1 MLEKA
6 ASSNDMELNSR
17 KLKSEIEYRKN
28 LQDICNKIHAA
39 ANLDEIL
46 VDLKNE
52 ITGLFEAERLT
63 VYVVDGR
70 KLELV
75 SRFKSGDEI
84 GEIRIPMSNDSI
96 SGCSAFK
103 KKLINIKDVYDDKE
117 LASIDYDLKFDKS
130 WDRKA
135 GFATKQVLVVPVIF
149 KNYLFGA
156 IQLIN
161 RKNGGSFSRLD
172 EHSVMEMADIL
183 GIALYNQKRM
193 AKARPNKFDYILKN
207 QIMTEKELELAIAD
221 ARRRREP
228 DEAVLMSDFK
238 ISKHDIGKSLSQ
250 FYKVPFAE
258 YNANAPVPDELIA
271 GLKVPFMRKY
281 AWVPLGMEDEK
292 IVIAIDN
299 PYDLQKVGEIKSLFA
314 GKSLYFHVALKKDI
328 LNFIKLFTRKEKELA
343 SMEEIISQLQ
353 SEEGEKIEDEE
364 SFLYEEDS
372 AIVQLV
378 NKIIVDAYNR
388 GSSDIHIEPYPGK
401 EKTQVRIRVDGTC
414 MVLESIPSA
423 FRDKIVSRIKIMA
436 DLDIVE
442 RRKPQDGKIKF
453 KKYGGLDIELRVAT
467 IPTQGKVEDVVMRI
481 LAAGE
486 TLPLDKIGFSTR
498 NYNNFVSAITQ
509 PYGLIFVCGPTGS
522 GKTSTLH
529 SALSYINNTETK
541 IWTAED
547 PVEVTQRGL
556 RQVQV
561 KPKIGFDFASSMRAF
576 LRSDPD
582 VIMVGEMRDRETTSI
597 GIEASLTGHLVLS
610 TLHTNSAPESIT
622 RLLDMGMDPF
632 NFADAIL
639 CILAQRLVRTLCKN
653 CKESYHPSKSEY
665 EALVREY
672 GSFEA
677 FEKNV
682 HIPYTDDL
690 ILNSPVGCNCC
701 YNAGYAGRMALHELL
716 AGTDQIKKLIQS
728 NSSIKILREQA
739 LKDGMTTLKQ
749 DGIEKVF
756 GGNCDLLQVR
766 KVCIR

>member
-1 MLEKA
+1 MLEK
-6 ASSNDMELNSR
+6 STRSNDMDLNRR
-17 KLKSEIEYRKN
+17 KLESEIAYRKN
-28 LQDICNKIHAA
+28 LQNICNKIHAA
-39 ANLDEIL
+39 DNLDEIL
-46 VDLKNE
+46 VDLKDE

-63 VYVVDGR
+63 VYVVDGIKR
-70 KLELV
+70 ELV
-75 SRFKSGDEI
+75 SRFKSGDEV
-84 GEIRIPMSNDSI
+84 GEIRIPMSNNSI

-103 KKLINIKDVYDDKE
+103 KKLINIKNVYDDKE
-117 LASIDYDLKFDKS
+117 LAAIDHDLKFDKS
-130 WDRKA
+130 WDQKA
-135 GFATKQVLVVPVIF
+135 GFTTKQVLVVPVIF
-149 KNYLFGA
+149 KNYLLGV

-161 RKNGGSFSRLD
+161 RKDGGLFSRLD
-172 EHSVMEMADIL
+172 EQSATEMAHIL

-207 QIMTEKELELAIAD
+207 HIVTEKELDTAIAD
-221 ARRRREP
+221 ARKRREP
-228 DEAVLMSDFK
+228 VEAVLMSDLK
-238 ISKHDIGKSLSQ
+238 VSKQDIGKSLSQ
-250 FYKVPFAE
+250 FYKVPFVT
-258 YNANAPVPDELIA
+258 YNANTPVPSELIA
-271 GLKVPFMRKY
+271 GLKVPFMRNY
-281 AWVPLGMEDEK
+281 AWVPLRKEDKK

-314 GKSLYFHVALKKDI
+314 GKSLCFNVALKQDI
-328 LNFIKLFTRKEKELA
+328 LKMIRLFTRKEKELA
-343 SMEEIISQLQ
+343 SMEEILLQLQ
-353 SEEGEKIEDEE
+353 SEEEEIEDEE
-364 SFLYEEDS
+364 YVLYEDDS
-372 AIVQLV
+372 AIVRLV
-378 NKIIVDAYNR
+378 NKIIIDAYNR

-401 EKTQVRIRVDGTC
+401 EKTRIRIRVDGVC
-414 MVLESIPSA
+414 AVLESISST
-423 FRDKIVSRIKIMA
+423 FRDNIVSRIKIMA

-453 KKYGGLDIELRVAT
+453 KKYGGTDIELRVAT
-467 IPTQGKVEDVVMRI
+467 IPTQGGVEDVVMRI

-486 TLPLDKIGFSTR
+486 TLPLDKIGFATR
-498 NYNNFVSAITQ
+498 NYNNFVSAITK

-547 PVEVTQRGL
+547 PVEITQRGL

-561 KPKIGFDFASSMRAF
+561 KPKIGFDFASAMRAF

-582 VIMVGEMRDRETTSI
+582 VIMVGEMRDRETTKI

-632 NFADAIL
+632 NFSDSIL

-682 HIPYTDDL
+682 HIPYTNNL
-690 ILNSPVGCNCC
+690 VLNRSVGCKRC
-701 YNAGYAGRMALHELL
+701 YNAGYAGRMGLHELL
-716 AGTDQIKKLIQS
+716 PGTDPMKKLIQS
-728 NSSIKILREQA
+728 NSLIKILREQA
-739 LKDGMTTLKQ
+739 VKDGMTTLKQ
-749 DGIEKVF
+749 DGIEKIF

>member
-1 MLEKA
+1 M
-6 ASSNDMELNSR
+6 
-17 KLKSEIEYRKN
+17 
-28 LQDICNKIHAA
+28 
-39 ANLDEIL
+39 
-46 VDLKNE
+46 
-52 ITGLFEAERLT
+52 
-63 VYVVDGR
+63 VDGIKR
-70 KLELV
+70 ELV
-75 SRFKSGDEI
+75 SRFKSGDEV
-84 GEIRIPMSNDSI
+84 GEIRIPMSNNSI

-103 KKLINIKDVYDDKE
+103 KKLINIKNVYDDKE
-117 LASIDYDLKFDKS
+117 LAAIDHDLKFDKS
-130 WDRKA
+130 WDQKA
-135 GFATKQVLVVPVIF
+135 GFTTKQVLVVPVIF
-149 KNYLFGA
+149 KNYLLGV

-161 RKNGGSFSRLD
+161 RKDGGLFSRLD
-172 EHSVMEMADIL
+172 EQSATEMAHIL

-207 QIMTEKELELAIAD
+207 HIVTEKELDTAIAD
-221 ARRRREP
+221 ARKRREP
-228 DEAVLMSDFK
+228 VEAVLMSDLK
-238 ISKHDIGKSLSQ
+238 VSKQDIGKSLSQ
-250 FYKVPFAE
+250 FYKVPFVT
-258 YNANAPVPDELIA
+258 YNANTPVPSELIA
-271 GLKVPFMRKY
+271 GLKVPFMRNY
-281 AWVPLGMEDEK
+281 AWVPLRKEDKK

-314 GKSLYFHVALKKDI
+314 GKSLCFNVALKQDI
-328 LNFIKLFTRKEKELA
+328 LKMIRLFTRKEKELA
-343 SMEEIISQLQ
+343 SMEEILLQLQ
-353 SEEGEKIEDEE
+353 SEEEEIEDEE
-364 SFLYEEDS
+364 YVLYEDDS
-372 AIVQLV
+372 AIVRLV
-378 NKIIVDAYNR
+378 NKIIIDAYNR

-401 EKTQVRIRVDGTC
+401 EKTRIRIRVDGVC
-414 MVLESIPSA
+414 AVLESISST
-423 FRDKIVSRIKIMA
+423 FRDNIVSRIKIMA

-453 KKYGGLDIELRVAT
+453 KKYGGTDIELRVAT
-467 IPTQGKVEDVVMRI
+467 IPTQGGVEDVVMRI

-486 TLPLDKIGFSTR
+486 TLPLDKIGFATR
-498 NYNNFVSAITQ
+498 NYNNFVSAITK

-547 PVEVTQRGL
+547 PVEITQRGL

-561 KPKIGFDFASSMRAF
+561 KPKIGFDFASAMRAF

-582 VIMVGEMRDRETTSI
+582 VIMVGEMRDRETTKI
-597 GIEASLTGHLVLS
+597 GIEASLTGHLVFS

-632 NFADAIL
+632 NFSDSIL

-682 HIPYTDDL
+682 HIPYTNNL
-690 ILNSPVGCNCC
+690 VLNRPVGCKRC
-701 YNAGYAGRMALHELL
+701 YNAGYAGRMGLHELL
-716 AGTDQIKKLIQS
+716 PGTDPMKKLIQS
-728 NSSIKILREQA
+728 NSLIKILREQA
-739 LKDGMTTLKQ
+739 IKDGMTTLKQ
-749 DGIEKVF
+749 DGIEKIF

>member
-6 ASSNDMELNSR
+6 TSSKPMDLNGL

-46 VDLKNE
+46 VDLKDE

-63 VYVVDGR
+63 VYLVDGR
-70 KLELV
+70 KRELV

-84 GEIRIPMSNDSI
+84 GEIRIPLSNNSI
-96 SGCSAFK
+96 SGCSAYK
-103 KKLINIKDVYDDKE
+103 KKLINIKNVYDDKE
-117 LASIDYDLKFDKS
+117 LAAIDSDLKFDKS
-130 WDRKA
+130 WDQKA
-135 GFATKQVLVVPVIF
+135 DFTTQQVLVVPVIC
-149 KNYLFGA
+149 KNYLLGVL
-156 IQLIN
+156 QLIN
-161 RKNGGSFSRLD
+161 RKNGGSFSKLD
-172 EHSVMEMADIL
+172 EQSVTEMAHIL

-193 AKARPNKFDYILKN
+193 AKARPSKFDCLLKN
-207 QIMTEKELELAIAD
+207 RILTEKELDMAVAD

-228 DEAVLMSDFK
+228 VEAVLMSDLK
-238 ISKHDIGKSLSQ
+238 VSKQDIGNALSQ
-250 FYKVPFAE
+250 FYNVPFAK
-258 YNANAPVPDELIA
+258 YNANAPVPSELLA
-271 GLKVPFMRKY
+271 GLKVSFMRHY
-281 AWVPLGMEDEK
+281 AWVPLRMEGNN

-299 PYDLQKVGEIKSLFA
+299 PFDLQKVGEIKSLFT
-314 GKSLYFHVALKKDI
+314 GKSVCFNVALKQDI
-328 LNFIKLFTRKEKELA
+328 LKTLRRFTRKEKELA
-343 SMEEIISQLQ
+343 SMQEILSQLK
-353 SEEGEKIEDEE
+353 SEEPEIEAEE
-364 SFLYEEDS
+364 SDLYEEDS

-378 NKIIVDAYNR
+378 NKIIIDAYER
-388 GSSDIHIEPYPGK
+388 GSSDIHIEPFPGK
-401 EKTQVRIRVDGTC
+401 EKTRVRIRVDGACT
-414 MVLESIPSA
+414 VLESLPSV

-442 RRKPQDGKIKF
+442 RRKPQDGTIKF

-467 IPTQGKVEDVVMRI
+467 IPTQGGVEDVVMRI
-481 LAAGE
+481 LATGE

-498 NYNNFVSAITQ
+498 NYSNFVNSIMQ

-529 SALSYINNTETK
+529 SALSYINHTETK

-547 PVEVTQRGL
+547 PVEITQRGL

-561 KPKIGFDFASSMRAF
+561 KPKIGFDFASAMRAF

-597 GIEASLTGHLVLS
+597 GIEASLTGHLVFS

-632 NFADAIL
+632 NFADSIV
-639 CILAQRLVRTLCKN
+639 CVLAQRLVRTLCKN

-665 EALVREY
+665 ETLVREY
-672 GSFEA
+672 GSVER

-682 HIPYTDDL
+682 NIPYTDDL
-690 ILNSPVGCNCC
+690 VLYRPVGCNRC
-701 YNAGYAGRMALHELL
+701 YNAGYAGRMGLHELL
-716 AGTDQIKKLIQS
+716 LGTDPMKKLIQNKS
-728 NSSIKILREQA
+728 LIEVLRNQA
-739 LKDGMTTLKQ
+739 VKDGMTTLKQ
-749 DGIEKVF
+749 DGIEKIL
-756 GGNCDLLQVR
+756 GGNCDLMQVR

>member
-1 MLEKA
+1 MNF
-6 ASSNDMELNSR
+6 SSR

-46 VDLKNE
+46 VDLKDE

-70 KLELV
+70 KRELV

-84 GEIRIPMSNDSI
+84 GEIRIPMSNNSI

-103 KKLINIKDVYDDKE
+103 KKLINIKDVYDDRE

-130 WDRKA
+130 WDQKA
-135 GFATKQVLVVPVIF
+135 GFTTKQVLVVPVIF
-149 KNYLFGA
+149 KNYLLGA

-161 RKNGGSFSRLD
+161 RKDGGSFSRLD
-172 EHSVMEMADIL
+172 EQSVTEMADIL

-193 AKARPNKFDYILKN
+193 AKVRPNKFDYILEN
-207 QIMTEKELELAIAD
+207 HILAEKELDMAIAD

-228 DEAVLMSDFK
+228 VEAVLMSDLK
-238 ISKHDIGKSLSQ
+238 ISKQDIGKSLSQ

-258 YNANAPVPDELIA
+258 YNANTPVPGELLA
-271 GLKVPFMRKY
+271 GLKVPFMRNY
-281 AWVPLGMEDEK
+281 AWVPLRKEDEK

-299 PYDLQKVGEIKSLFA
+299 PYDLQKVGEIRPLFA
-314 GKSLYFHVALKKDI
+314 GKSLYFNVALKQDI
-328 LNFIKLFTRKEKELA
+328 LNFIKLFTRKEKEFA
-343 SMEEIISQLQ
+343 SMEEIISQLR
-353 SEEGEKIEDEE
+353 SEEEERTEDEE

-372 AIVQLV
+372 AVVQLV

-388 GSSDIHIEPYPGK
+388 GSSDIHVEPYPGK
-401 EKTQVRIRVDGTC
+401 EKTQIRIRVDGTC

-442 RRKPQDGKIKF
+442 RRKPQDGKIRL
-453 KKYGGLDIELRVAT
+453 KKYGGPDIELRVAT
-467 IPTQGKVEDVVMRI
+467 IPTQGGVEDVVMRI
-481 LAAGE
+481 LAAGK

-547 PVEVTQRGL
+547 PVEITQRGL

-561 KPKIGFDFASSMRAF
+561 KQKIGFDFASAMRAF

-582 VIMVGEMRDRETTSI
+582 VIMVGEMRDMETTSI

-672 GSFEA
+672 GSFEE

-682 HIPYTDDL
+682 NIPYTDNL
-690 ILNSPVGCNCC
+690 ILNRPIGCNSC
-701 YNAGYAGRMALHELL
+701 YNAGYAGRMGLHELL

-728 NSSIKILREQA
+728 NSPIKILRDQA

-749 DGIEKVF
+749 DGIEKIF
-756 GGNCDLLQVR
+756 GGNCDLMQVR